1 MAKQVQ
7 WIVVTDLDASLLD
20 ESYSYAS
27 AMESLEALQACHIP
41 VVWNSSKTLDEMIE
55 MAKDWPF
62 KHKPILVGE
71 NGATLA
77 FPSDTDSVAEAK
89 ESVWGDFLRADAV
102 KGGYLCLFDSEVRGL
117 ILRTIQLLKQK
128 NGFAFRGFS
137 DFSDEALMELTGL
150 SYKAVKL
157 AKARQATEP
166 ILWEGS
172 DEDYLSFVQMIKGYG
187 FKAIR
192 GGQFT
197 HIMDTKFDKSIG
209 MASVVSLFAKRYPE
223 SVWKTI
229 ALGDSPNDVVMLEQA
244 DFAVVI
250 PNKAKGGMTLK
261 RKDYILADSYASE
274 GWNDSVLKFLK
285 STQQFI

>member
-20 ESYSYAS
+20 ESYSYMS
-27 AMESLEALQACHIP
+27 AMESLELLQTFHIP

-77 FPSDTDSVAEAK
+77 FPSDSVSVAEAK

-102 KGGYLCLFDSEVRGL
+102 KEGYLCLFDSEVRGI
-117 ILRTIQLLKQK
+117 ILRTIQLLKQQ

-137 DFSDEALMELTGL
+137 DLSDETLMELTGL
-150 SYKAVKL
+150 SDKAVKL

-172 DEDYLSFVQMIKGYG
+172 DEDYLRFVQIIKGYG

-192 GGQFT
+192 GGKFT

-209 MASVVSLFAKRYPE
+209 MASVVSLFAKRYPD

-229 ALGDSPNDVVMLEQA
+229 ALGDSPNDLVMLEQA

-250 PNKAKGGMTLK
+250 PNKAKGRMTLK
-261 RKDYILADSYASE
+261 RKDYIFADSYASE

-285 STQQFI
+285 STQQTT

>member
-1 MAKQVQ
+1 MAKQVK

-20 ESYSYAS
+20 SSYSYAS
-27 AMESLEALQACHIP
+27 ALESLEALQACDIP
-41 VVWNSSKTLDEMIE
+41 VVWNSSKTLDEMIQ
-55 MAKDWPF
+55 MTKDWPLLNM
-62 KHKPILVGE
+62 PILVGE

-77 FPSDTDSVAEAK
+77 FPDDTEATVEET
-89 ESVWGDFLRADAV
+89 ESVWGNFLRADAV
-102 KGGYLCLFDSEVRGL
+102 KGGYLCLFDSEVRDH
-117 ILRTIQLLKQK
+117 ILKTIQLLKKQ

-137 DFSDEALMELTGL
+137 DFSDEALVELTGL
-150 SYKAVKL
+150 SGKAVKL

-172 DEDYLSFVQMIKGYG
+172 DEDYLSFVQIIKGYG

-197 HIMDTKFDKSIG
+197 HIMHTKFDKSIG

-223 SVWKTI
+223 STWKTI
-229 ALGDSPNDVVMLEQA
+229 ALGDSPNDSVMLEQA

-250 PNKAKGGMTLK
+250 PNNDKGTMTLK
-261 RKDYILADSYASE
+261 RKDYILANGYSSE
-274 GWNDSVLKFLK
+274 GWNNSVLKFLK
-285 STQQFI
+285 STQKFI

>member
-7 WIVVTDLDASLLD
+7 WILFTDLDASLLD

-27 AMESLEALQACHIP
+27 AMESLEALQTCDIP

-55 MAKDWPF
+55 MANNWPL

-77 FPSDTDSVAEAK
+77 FPCDTESVAGAT
-89 ESVWGDFLRADAV
+89 ESVWGYFLRADAV
-102 KGGYLCLFDSEVRGL
+102 KGEYLCLFDSEVRGL
-117 ILRTIQLLKQK
+117 ILKTIKLLKKQ

-137 DFSDEALMELTGL
+137 DLSDEALRKLTGL
-150 SYKAVKL
+150 SEKAVQL
-157 AKARQATEP
+157 SKARQATEP

-172 DEDYLSFVQMIKGYG
+172 DEDYLSFVQIIKGYG

-197 HIMDTKFDKSIG
+197 HIMNTRFDKSIG
-209 MASVVSLFAKRYPE
+209 MASVVSLFTKRYPE

-229 ALGDSPNDVVMLEQA
+229 ALGDSPNDAVMLEQA

-250 PNKAKGGMTLK
+250 PNKAREKMTLK
-261 RKDYILADSYASE
+261 RKDFILADGYASE